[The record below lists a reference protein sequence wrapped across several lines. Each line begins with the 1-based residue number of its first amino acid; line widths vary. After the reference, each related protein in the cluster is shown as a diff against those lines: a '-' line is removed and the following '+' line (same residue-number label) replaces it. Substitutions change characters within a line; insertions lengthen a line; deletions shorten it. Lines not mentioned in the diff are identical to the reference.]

1 MVKQK
6 LRLPSKQSRL
16 MACVKV
22 KSWKKER
29 QPSSYS
35 QTKNNDVITI

>member
-6 LRLPSKQSRL
+6 LRLPSKQSRV
-16 MACVKV
+16 MACAKV

-29 QPSSYS
+29 QSSSYS
-35 QTKNNDVITI
+35 QTESNDVTI